1 MRILEE
7 TTIILLHLSDIL
19 FAVFGTCIE
28 EFIVFDL
35 MLSVYG
41 QNESN

>member
-7 TTIILLHLSDIL
+7 TTVILLHLSDIL

-28 EFIVFDL
+28 EFIAFDL